1 MSKSRPIAEL
11 KIARVHPGEVLEDIL
26 NEFGLSAHA
35 ASLAMGIP
43 ANRLTAIIK
52 GQRGITPDTALRL
65 ARYFGASAEMWI
77 NMQAGY
83 DLQQAKKRLAKRI
96 QAEVRPLKAS
106 A

>member
-1 MSKSRPIAEL
+1 MKES
-11 KIARVHPGEVLEDIL
+11 
-26 NEFGLSAHA
+26 GLSAHA

-65 ARYFGASAEMWI
+65 ARYFVTSAEMWI
-77 NMQAGY
+77 NMQAGF
-83 DLQQAKKRLAKRI
+83 DLQEAKKRLAKKI
-96 QAEVRPLKAS
+96 QAEVRPHKAS

>member
-1 MSKSRPIAEL
+1 MSKLQTTTEL

-26 NEFGLSAHA
+26 NESGLSAHA

-65 ARYFGASAEMWI
+65 ARYFGTSAEMWI

-83 DLQQAKKRLAKRI
+83 DLQKAEKHLAKKIR
-96 QAEVRPLKAS
+96 AEVRPFKAS

>member
-1 MSKSRPIAEL
+1 MSKLQTTTEL

-26 NEFGLSAHA
+26 SESGLSAHA

-65 ARYFGASAEMWI
+65 ARYFGTSAEMWI

-83 DLQQAKKRLAKRI
+83 DLQEAKRRLAKRI